1 MQSNDCTITSIK
13 TSNVTASLNTRYTYN
28 IRDTRQLQYSTGDIT
43 WHAQHKIK
51 QYKPDKIKWKKGM
64 AHVKGG
70 AMGNS
75 IKLAGILSPAVIA
88 WRTRN
93 IAMWTI
99 SVEKQNNLLPQCCS
113 NPIYN
118 HCCQPGLFPCT
129 SLAFYSLG
137 SINPYLSI
145 QNTVD
150 SERKTSTE
158 ITTHQPQVCQRPQID
173 VYAEATIP
181 SLCSVW
187 QLYLCGTLGFI
198 CPKN

>member
-1 MQSNDCTITSIK
+1 MLQQAWILDILTTYETQDNY
-13 TSNVTASLNTRYTYN
+13 NTRQGTLHDMHN
-28 IRDTRQLQYSTGDIT
+28 IRLNNTR
-43 WHAQHKIK
+43 
-51 QYKPDKIKWKKGM
+51 PDKIKWKKGM
-64 AHVKGG
+64 AHVKVG

-75 IKLAGILSPAVIA
+75 IKLASILSPAVIA
-88 WRTRN
+88 RRTQN

-99 SVEKQNNLLPQCCS
+99 SGEKQNNLLPQCCS
-113 NPIYN
+113 NPSYN
-118 HCCQPGLFPCT
+118 HCCQPELFPCT

-158 ITTHQPQVCQRPQID
+158 ITTHQPQVCQRPKID
-173 VYAEATIP
+173 VCYAEATIP

-187 QLYLCGTLGFI
+187 QLYLYVVL
-198 CPKN
+198 